1 METFLSEEDGDDVQ
15 SESGQHPRKLSRG
28 WGGDVGLHGVHLESR
43 SCLGQMDQTKMES
56 MGSESFPLLSQRL
69 GWVGQEP
76 GTLER
81 FEFNVR

>member
-1 METFLSEEDGDDVQ
+1 MM
-15 SESGQHPRKLSRG
+15 SRVSLNSTLG
-28 WGGDVGLHGVHLESR
+28 NSAEVGGGDVGLHGVHLESR

-69 GWVGQEP
+69 GWVGQDP

-81 FEFNVR
+81 FEFDVR

>member
-15 SESGQHPRKLSRG
+15 SESEQHPRKLGRG
-28 WGGDVGLHGVHLESR
+28 WGGGCWSPWSHLESR

-69 GWVGQEP
+69 GWVGQDP

-81 FEFNVR
+81 FEFDVR